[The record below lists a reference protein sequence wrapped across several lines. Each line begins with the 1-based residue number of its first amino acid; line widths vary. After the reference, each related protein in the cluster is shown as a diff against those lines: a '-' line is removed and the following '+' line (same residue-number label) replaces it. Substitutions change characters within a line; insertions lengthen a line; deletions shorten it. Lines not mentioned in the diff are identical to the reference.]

1 MPCHFQTELTW
12 LILIFF
18 FQDSESD
25 LSTAAVEL
33 TTRSF
38 NSEQARETKDHVVNV
53 LFGVTGLA
61 VFLFNGLMVLLYIKV
76 LKIRR
81 IITFMM
87 MQLFIFCMIHG
98 LVVGVIFTVHRAAR
112 YVMPKGWC
120 VIGDLIML
128 FMDTYILALLPLL
141 AIERLVILK
150 EPYHSVRQRRK
161 WSIIAT
167 VTIIFVT
174 MMLAWIP
181 IIPQLGIP
189 QQVVVKTSIPSE
201 VARRER
207 FQKYFNCQGL
217 INKQNIVTPII
228 LLIQQIVCVAVVVG
242 IYLHMFYI
250 SKSRMAKFSR
260 MTAKRRK
267 SLRRATT
274 SVMLVAI
281 VFIVTTIPF
290 GITYQVR
297 TLCDTGHIDKQLCAH
312 ITLNMRFGFGIVTH
326 LGDLFAPMLF
336 ALFNPKIRKM
346 LRYFVCAPCGV
357 VPPTI
362 ESTSMGTSNHKSL
375 EPDPEPASNEGSGS
389 INE

>member
-1 MPCHFQTELTW
+1 
-12 LILIFF
+12 
-18 FQDSESD
+18 
-25 LSTAAVEL
+25 
-33 TTRSF
+33 
-38 NSEQARETKDHVVNV
+38 
-53 LFGVTGLA
+53 
-61 VFLFNGLMVLLYIKV
+61 
-76 LKIRR
+76 
-81 IITFMM
+81 

-120 VIGDLIML
+120 VIGDLIMI

-389 INE
+389 INEWPLTPVSKICILHPCCNFMMSITVIKDDYFYVTSRHAFITQYYDIVSAIYFIQNYMNSRDLWFSYAKLNPMTSIYLWRYY

>member
-1 MPCHFQTELTW
+1 
-12 LILIFF
+12 
-18 FQDSESD
+18 
-25 LSTAAVEL
+25 
-33 TTRSF
+33 
-38 NSEQARETKDHVVNV
+38 
-53 LFGVTGLA
+53 
-61 VFLFNGLMVLLYIKV
+61 
-76 LKIRR
+76 
-81 IITFMM
+81 

-389 INE
+389 INEWPLTPVSKICILHPCCNFMMSITVIKDDYFYVTSRHAFITQYYDIVSAIYFIQNYMNSRDLWFSYAKLNPMTSIYLWRYY